1 MDCGEADIL
10 GPVGLIPI
18 HREIIST
25 VPSTR
30 PETKNEERRRSGPGA
45 SLLSARSVGS
55 ASGGGTN
62 KGGHDDGGDEFV
74 DAEEV

>member
-1 MDCGEADIL
+1 MDCEEADDIL

-18 HREIIST
+18 NREIISA
-25 VPSTR
+25 VLSTR
-30 PETKNEERRRSGPGA
+30 PETKNEERHRSGPGA

-55 ASGGGTN
+55 ASGGGTS
-62 KGGHDDGGDEFV
+62 KGGHDDSDEFV